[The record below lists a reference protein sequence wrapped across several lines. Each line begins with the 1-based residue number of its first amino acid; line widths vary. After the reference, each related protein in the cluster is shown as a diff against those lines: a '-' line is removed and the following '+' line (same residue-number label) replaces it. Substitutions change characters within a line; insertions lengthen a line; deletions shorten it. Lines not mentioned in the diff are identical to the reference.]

1 MGLARIIMLAVVAAS
16 IVSMAS
22 AIAGTATYYSPIV
35 PSSCYGFEDRGTM
48 VAAANA
54 ALFNNRAAC
63 GDRYTVRCTGRT
75 NLGVLE
81 PCRNGA
87 ITVTIVDLCPGCAA
101 DQIDLSEQAFN
112 AIADPNAGRIMI
124 EYNRV

>member
-1 MGLARIIMLAVVAAS
+1 MGFARIVMVALVAAS

-48 VAAANA
+48 VAAANP

-63 GDRYTVRCTGRT
+63 GDRYTVQCTGPT
-75 NLGVLE
+75 NQGVPQ
-81 PCRNGA
+81 PCRNGP

-112 AIADPNAGRIMI
+112 QIADPAAGRIRI